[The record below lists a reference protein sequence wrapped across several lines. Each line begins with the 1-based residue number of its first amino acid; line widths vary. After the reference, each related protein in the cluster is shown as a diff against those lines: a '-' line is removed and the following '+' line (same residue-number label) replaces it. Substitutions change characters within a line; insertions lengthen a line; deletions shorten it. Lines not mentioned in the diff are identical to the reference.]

1 MQSDPP
7 TIASDKKPYRQYGD
21 SSPHTWE
28 AGAMQRRLAFPVAAV
43 LLLTLMPQ
51 GARAS
56 SQTTVGFDDLAA
68 GTRVTNQHKAQGLE
82 LGSASSFGQSS
93 PGVGDCGSPTV
104 QAETLATGFTAASPP
119 NYAVLPFCASAG
131 PPFSGTYGAL
141 LGAPRSSLSVKVRN
155 STIGTGSVE
164 VQVIGYSS
172 EGKQVAE
179 GTGEAATGAWQT
191 ISATLSGAT
200 KISYFMIRTP
210 KSSSSAIAIDDL
222 SFEAT
227 EESSGGG
234 GSGEGG
240 GGGTEGGGSGGGGG
254 GGTGGSGG
262 TGGGSGSGSTG
273 GASPP
278 TAALALSGQALAGG
292 AATLSG
298 AGSSGGSSKI
308 ISYDWDFNGD
318 GKIDTS
324 TGTNPDAHF
333 IFTPGTHHVGLTVT
347 NSEGKKSSTGITVS
361 VPPPVSLP
369 PPADGGEGQC
379 EGSYEEGEVQILA
392 ECIQPSK
399 EGGYVIQTKLL
410 ELNGMVLAPQGGGYG
425 VFKIQHFKELG
436 VGEGVR
442 LTGPAVSF
450 ELLNTPIG
458 DMVMGG
464 RNLEAEP
471 IFLSFKA
478 YVQQHFQFL
487 GHSLIAPAGAGGLS
501 AHAAGASK
509 SLIVSFAVG
518 HECSGSQKSAT
529 CCPKR
534 SNTAC
539 ATLPGGFPLGGQ
551 VNAYIDGKGQLLL
564 SVQVA
569 LDLSS
574 VDFEASGG
582 LEIIASATSGIN
594 LASLQFEI
602 PEAGLAEVFKVEKAS
617 FTYYFPDDPE
627 ESKRDT
633 WQAKGTIVFGP
644 LGEPKMKGSLSF
656 KKGQFHEA
664 SMTFTAPSGT
674 GVPIYPGVLVN
685 ELGGTVGVEPLK
697 FGGTIG
703 ASIATQLQLSLSFL
717 YREESGEELGFF
729 GGEGKLSFKG
739 DEIAKLAADVYSDG
753 YTDAQLKID
762 LHFPFSSDKPVIEVE
777 GGIGFWDE
785 PESGRWEANGEVHLK
800 LWIINAEVAGL
811 VNNTYAAGCLSAFG
825 GGIQG
830 RYRFSDGD
838 ISGGVFGFKSCS
850 DELKQ
855 YKEVPL
861 KKHSGGFVKS
871 ESLVRLRS
879 PLSAGGPLATAG
891 ASGAGDTI
899 YVASG
904 QFGEEL
910 RIGASSGTPVVTL
923 TSPSGKTYSTPVNP
937 DVPTGVEGQ
946 FIAAVAPDQREVIVL
961 LLHPQG
967 GAWTLTPAEGAPSI
981 ARVTAAQDV
990 PPPKVHAHVHEH
1002 RGHWML
1008 AYRISNYVKGSS
1020 VQLFER
1026 GRDSGHVIATVHKAA
1041 GTIRFTPREALSRKR
1056 KVYASFTSADGTPK
1070 RTIAV
1075 AAYRAPAA
1083 LRGGRVTRVRLV
1095 RRGQGTVVLSWAPTH
1110 GARGYRV
1117 KVRGSDGR
1125 LVTALLPA
1133 GRHTLTLRKAYPWD
1147 AYQASVRALAGA
1159 DLLPGPTAHAR
1170 LRAAKAKHVKIVVLH
1185 RRTHGKA
1192 RKRHGKAKRRG
1203 R

>member
-1 MQSDPP
+1 
-7 TIASDKKPYRQYGD
+7 
-21 SSPHTWE
+21 
-28 AGAMQRRLAFPVAAV
+28 MQRRLAFPAAA
-43 LLLTLMPQ
+43 LLLLAITPQ
-51 GARAS
+51 VARAA
-56 SQTTVGFDDLAA
+56 SQTTIGFDDLAA
-68 GTRVTNQHKAQGLE
+68 GTLVTSQYKAQGLE

-93 PGVGDCGSPTV
+93 PGVGDCGSPSV
-104 QAETLATGFTAASPP
+104 QAEAPATGFTAASPP
-119 NYAVLPFCASAG
+119 NYAVLPFCAGAG

-141 LGAPRSSLSVKVRN
+141 LGAPRGSLSVKVRN
-155 STIGTGSVE
+155 STTVGAGGVE
-164 VQVIGYSS
+164 VQIIGYSS

-179 GTGEAATGAWQT
+179 GTGEALAGSWQT
-191 ISATLSGAT
+191 ISATPSGAT
-200 KISYFMIRTP
+200 KISHFMIRTP
-210 KSSSSAIAIDDL
+210 KSSSSSIAIDDL
-222 SFEAT
+222 SFEAI

-234 GSGEGG
+234 GSGEA
-240 GGGTEGGGSGGGGG
+240 GG
-254 GGTGGSGG
+254 GGTGG
-262 TGGGSGSGSTG
+262 GGGSAGGGGESGSGSPG

-278 TAALALSGQALAGG
+278 TAVLTLSGQALAGG
-292 AATLSG
+292 ASTLSG

-318 GKIDTS
+318 GRIDTS
-324 TGTNPDAHF
+324 TGTNPDARF

-347 NSEGKKSSTGITVS
+347 NSEGRKSSTGITIS

-399 EGGYVIQTKLL
+399 EGGYVIQTRLL

-425 VFKIQHFKELG
+425 VFKVQHFKELG
-436 VGEGVR
+436 VGEGVH

-478 YVQQHFQFL
+478 YVQQHIQFL
-487 GHSLIAPAGAGGLS
+487 GHSLIAPADAGGQS

-534 SNTAC
+534 NNTAC

-574 VDFEASGG
+574 VGFEASGG

-594 LASLQFEI
+594 LASLKFEI

-717 YREESGEELGFF
+717 YREASAEELGFF
-729 GGEGKLSFKG
+729 GGEGKLSFRG

-762 LHFPFSSDKPVIEVE
+762 LHFPFSSKEPVIEVQ

-785 PESGRWEANGEVHLK
+785 PTSGRWEANGEVHLK

-830 RYRFSDGD
+830 RYRFSDGN
-838 ISGGVFGFKSCS
+838 ISGGIFGFKSCG

-861 KKHSGGFVKS
+861 TQHSGGFVKS

-879 PLSAGGPLATAG
+879 PLGAGGPLVTMA
-891 ASGAGDTI
+891 ASGGGTI
-899 YVASG
+899 TTASGGGGTIDVASG

-910 RIGASSGTPVVTL
+910 RIGASSGTPVVSL
-923 TSPSGKTYSTPVNP
+923 TSPSGKTYTTPVDPN
-937 DVPTGVEGQ
+937 VPTGVEGQ

-967 GAWTLTPAEGAPSI
+967 GVWTLAPAEGAPPI
-981 ARVTAAQDV
+981 ARVMAAQDV
-990 PPPKVHAHVHEH
+990 PPPKVHVRVREH
-1002 RGHWML
+1002 RGRWRL

-1041 GTIRFTPREALSRKR
+1041 GTIHFTPREALSRKR
-1056 KVYASFTSADGTPK
+1056 KIYASFTGADGTPK
-1070 RTIAV
+1070 RTVAV
-1075 AAYRAPAA
+1075 AAYRAPTA
-1083 LRGGRVTRVRLV
+1083 LRGGRLTHLRLV
-1095 RRGQGTVVLSWAPTH
+1095 RRGNGTAVLSWAPTR

-1117 KVRGSDGR
+1117 KLRGSDGR

-1133 GRHTLTLRKAYPWD
+1133 GRHTLTLREAYPWD
-1147 AYQASVRALAGA
+1147 AYTASVRALAGA

-1170 LRAAKAKHVKIVVLH
+1170 LRAAKSKHVKIVVLH
-1185 RRTHGKA
+1185 RHMHGKA
-1192 RKRHGKAKRRG
+1192 KKGHGKAKRRG